1 MICGNV
7 ESFEV
12 CINLDDF
19 TLSRLHRRQRH
30 RSRRK
35 KRMAKTKRLEWC
47 IVYFINSLVESK
59 KTQEGD
65 EAGDGAGDEAGVA
78 LEAFFTIKPA

>member
-1 MICGNV
+1 MLRFLKYASTWTILL
-7 ESFEV
+7 FQ
-12 CINLDDF
+12 DF
-19 TLSRLHRRQRH
+19 TVDRDTDQEE
-30 RSRRK
+30 K